1 MARIG
6 GIPEVQRAI
15 VLHPSG
21 SASDDVLMERALS
34 AVQQF
39 ERIIAGAWP
48 AKRPPPWL
56 VSGEVA
62 RLALAGIVVVGLPP
76 FEELAAVQGVDGA
89 VELGEQGQ
97 AVGDTTRE

>member
-21 SASDDVLMERALS
+21 SASDDVLMERAVS

-39 ERIIAGAWP
+39 ERIIVGA
-48 AKRPPPWL
+48 
-56 VSGEVA
+56 
-62 RLALAGIVVVGLPP
+62 
-76 FEELAAVQGVDGA
+76 
-89 VELGEQGQ
+89 
-97 AVGDTTRE
+97 